1 MVLVHKADAPI
12 AQQTTTKELP
22 GMPNSTLNDVV
33 FCHVFK
39 ESGHIA
45 EARNHH
51 WDKLSD
57 PQFFQSIAKRKSNT
71 ISAECLNCWSNTPDL
86 LLSSSTRWPDFQPR
100 TLPNVPLVTSSS
112 NPLTSS
118 IAFTT
123 SNGGGS
129 STGTLATS
137 SMHRHYRLNFPH
149 APQTLQGRR
158 SPIVRDNESHTQR
171 GQKFAL
177 ILSEIGPCSVSVP
190 CFISNYMRHRV
201 RIYTHRMHFSS
212 LQLGNYQKI
221 SHSSAHTTPYVS
233 ITTGLAHLVTL
244 QRPIACPL
252 RKSSQTIL
260 DRIFDL

>member
-1 MVLVHKADAPI
+1 MSSCKRRPAPKKYKSVFRMGVFSVIMVLVHKADVPI

-39 ESGHIA
+39 ESEHIA

-51 WDKLSD
+51 WDKLD

-86 LLSSSTRWPDFQPR
+86 LLSSSTRWLDFQPR

-123 SNGGGS
+123 SNGRGS

-137 SMHRHYRLNFPH
+137 SMHCHYRLNFPH

-158 SPIVRDNESHTQR
+158 SPIAAPS
-171 GQKFAL
+171 FATMN
-177 ILSEIGPCSVSVP
+177 P
-190 CFISNYMRHRV
+190 
-201 RIYTHRMHFSS
+201 
-212 LQLGNYQKI
+212 
-221 SHSSAHTTPYVS
+221 TPNMAKN
-233 ITTGLAHLVTL
+233 LH
-244 QRPIACPL
+244 
-252 RKSSQTIL
+252 
-260 DRIFDL
+260 